1 MKRSWVQL
9 HGVNCALV
17 RCAVLGV
24 LLLTMLLA
32 VACGDGDDAPEDVQ
46 PTSTPS
52 SAASP
57 AVSDE
62 RLVRDDSP
70 TQGPE
75 DARVVL
81 VEFLD
86 PECEYCRAAFPVVKM
101 LLEEYPDD
109 VRLVARY
116 FPLHTNSVLAVL
128 ATEAAGNQGK
138 YWEMHELLFE
148 RQTEWGE
155 QRTPQRDK
163 FVEYARELSLD
174 IERFEADLSDTEVEA
189 KIARDQADGTALGV
203 RGTPTFFVNG
213 RLLPQPSYDSL
224 KAAIDGILDE

>member
-1 MKRSWVQL
+1 MQLESTQRGPRGVAFFQWVVL
-9 HGVNCALV
+9 SVLAL
-17 RCAVLGV
+17 A
-24 LLLTMLLA
+24 ML
-32 VACGDGDDAPEDVQ
+32 VACEDGDDTIENVQ

-70 TQGPE
+70 TQGPD

-86 PECEYCRAAFPVVKM
+86 PECEYCRAAFPVVKA

-109 VRLVARY
+109 LRLVVRY

-148 RQTEWGE
+148 RQAEWGE
-155 QRTPQRDK
+155 QQAPQREK

-174 IERFEADLSDTEVEA
+174 IGRFEADLSDTEIEA
-189 KIARDQADGTALGV
+189 TIARDQADGTALGV
-203 RGTPTFFVNG
+203 TGTPTFFVNG
-213 RLLPQPSYDSL
+213 GLVTQPSYDSL

>member
-1 MKRSWVQL
+1 MKPGWIQQGLASVVFFR
-9 HGVNCALV
+9 G
-17 RCAVLGV
+17 AVLGA
-24 LLLTMLLA
+24 LMLAMLMA
-32 VACGDGDDAPEDVQ
+32 VACGDDDTPEDVQ

-52 SAASP
+52 SAAS
-57 AVSDE
+57 AVVSDE
-62 RLVRDDSP
+62 RLVREDSP
-70 TQGPE
+70 TQGPD

-86 PECEYCRAAFPVVKM
+86 PECEYCRAAFPVVKA

-116 FPLHTNSVLAVL
+116 FPLHANSVLAVL

-148 RQTEWGE
+148 RQPEWGE
-155 QRTPQRDK
+155 QSTPQREK

-174 IERFEADLSDTEVEA
+174 IERFEADLADTEVEA
-189 KIARDQADGTALGV
+189 KIMRDRADGIALGV
-203 RGTPTFFVNG
+203 TGTPTFFVNG

-224 KAAIDGILDE
+224 KAGIDGILDE

>member
-1 MKRSWVQL
+1 MKRSWDQPRR
-9 HGVNCALV
+9 VNVAVV

-24 LLLTMLLA
+24 LLLAMLLA

-46 PTSTPS
+46 PASTPS
-52 SAASP
+52 SAAS
-57 AVSDE
+57 AIASDE
-62 RLVRDDSP
+62 RFVRDDSP

-86 PECEYCRAAFPVVKM
+86 PECEYCRAAFPVVKE
-101 LLEEYPDD
+101 LLGEYPDD

-116 FPLHTNSVLAVL
+116 FPLHANSVLAVL

-148 RQTEWGE
+148 RQPEWGE
-155 QRTPQRDK
+155 QQTPQREK

-174 IERFEADLSDTEVEA
+174 IERFEADLADTEVEA
-189 KIARDQADGTALGV
+189 KIMRDRADGIALGV
-203 RGTPTFFVNG
+203 TGTPTFFVNG
-213 RLLPQPSYDSL
+213 RLLQQPSYDSL
-224 KAAIDGILDE
+224 KAAIDGILNE